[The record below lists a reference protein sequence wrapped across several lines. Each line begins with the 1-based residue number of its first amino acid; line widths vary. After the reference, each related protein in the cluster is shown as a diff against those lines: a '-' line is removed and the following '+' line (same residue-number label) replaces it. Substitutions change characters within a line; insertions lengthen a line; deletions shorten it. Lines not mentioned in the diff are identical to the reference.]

1 MELEEG
7 VGGVRVD
14 EKLGGIDGRNLWWEK
29 ELMNDILRQL

>member
-14 EKLGGIDGRNLWWEK
+14 EKLGDRWEK
-29 ELMNDILRQL
+29 LVVGKGVNE